1 MSTVNHDRFA
11 DLSAYNTI
19 ELTATEGE
27 PRLLFNRIENEGTV
41 FAEVPRDK
49 DKYETVVDNGD
60 GSKTYIINIEA
71 IVAEYGFAHL
81 HAIKGANWTNTTVTE
96 IKLGY
101 AGEKPELPIPTAIE
115 GVETEGESIADGK
128 YIENGQIVI
137 VKGGKKYTAAGVEI
151 K

>member
-1 MSTVNHDRFA
+1 MKSL
-11 DLSAYNTI
+11 LSQFQ
-19 ELTATEGE
+19 LTSS
-27 PRLLFNRIENEGTV
+27 RLLT
-41 FAEVPRDK
+41 
-49 DKYETVVDNGD
+49 
-60 GSKTYIINIEA
+60 
-71 IVAEYGFAHL
+71 
-81 HAIKGANWTNTTVTE
+81 

-137 VKGGKKYTAAGVEI
+137 VKGGKKYTVAGVEI